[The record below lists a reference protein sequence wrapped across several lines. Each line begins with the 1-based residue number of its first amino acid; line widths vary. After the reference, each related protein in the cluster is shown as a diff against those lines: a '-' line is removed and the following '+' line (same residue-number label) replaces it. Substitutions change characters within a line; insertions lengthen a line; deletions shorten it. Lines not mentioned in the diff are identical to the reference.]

1 MAEAALAGFVFGF
14 VGSLHCIG
22 MCGPIVLAL
31 PVGNNRWPMFALG
44 RFLYNLGRVVTY
56 TVMGGAVGW
65 LGAGIL
71 LPIFQQNLSIIAG
84 IIIILSVV
92 VRRLIRLSFSVPFFI
107 SGTLQKLQGKI
118 ATLLKEQSVAA
129 LFLLGVLNGLLPC
142 GFVYVAM
149 TAAAVSAHV
158 LSGMLFMAGFGFG
171 TIPAMVGCSI
181 SPRIFSSNFRARM
194 VKILPA
200 FTLLIGV
207 LLIVRGLNLGIPF
220 VSPRLGA
227 DPSNQMLQHHH

>member
-1 MAEAALAGFVFGF
+1 MEVLAGIAFGF

-31 PVGNNRWPMFALG
+31 PVGNKGWSTFAFG

-56 TVMGGAVGW
+56 TLMGAAVGL

-84 IIIILSVV
+84 IFIILSVV
-92 VRRLIRLSFSVPFFI
+92 VRRLMTLSLPIPSVI
-107 SGTLQKLQGKI
+107 SGTLQRLQAKI
-118 ATLLKEQSVAA
+118 AALLKKQSVAA
-129 LFLLGVLNGLLPC
+129 LFLLGILNGLLPC

-158 LSGMLFMAGFGFG
+158 LSGMFFMAGFGFG
-171 TIPAMVGCSI
+171 TIPAMVGFSV
-181 SPRIFSSNFRARM
+181 SPRILSAKVRARLGT
-194 VKILPA
+194 ILPA

-207 LLIVRGLNLGIPF
+207 LLIVRGLNLGIPYI
-220 VSPRLGA
+220 SPRLGA
-227 DPSNQMLQHHH
+227 EPSNQTMQHHH